1 MPIGLLYS
9 YLAGHVGRDG
19 DEGAFRALDSG
30 YNQWASGRL
39 EEMEV
44 NTNHPEYCHVRCKMK
59 PSMKSGIYNVYLLL
73 ARDGKLATTICEA
86 TCECAAG
93 YVLTLR
99 LVYQTHNNY
108 INRKIT
114 YSPLFDYRRSA
125 SCTHVSALLHALDK
139 LHPTPFQLNPN
150 IRPLQEDSDTDETP
164 CTSLPCQWKPPKK
177 RKESSLEMSKAKIQ
191 KHDYAKPN
199 KREVKMIEDFDPRP
213 LEYRGTAA
221 SRLPQLLDT
230 LKGEKLCISLLFDE
244 TYQRTVSETISQQPT
259 SHHLPDSA
267 ELMKAIEAF
276 KQSLVVTEERAREI
290 ERSTRAQRMSPLW
303 FDMRRYRITASMFGA
318 VLSRKRD
325 TPPEKLV
332 LRLIEP
338 KAFSTEATRYG
349 IDMEPVA
356 VKEYVAYQQNN
367 GHPELSV
374 CASGFIINTA
384 YSFLGASPDGV
395 VYDPSNVLQPYGF
408 LEIKCLY
415 SVRFLSPLEAS
426 ITSGFCSERVSTSL
440 YLTT

>member
-1 MPIGLLYS
+1 
-9 YLAGHVGRDG
+9 
-19 DEGAFRALDSG
+19 
-30 YNQWASGRL
+30 
-39 EEMEV
+39 
-44 NTNHPEYCHVRCKMK
+44 
-59 PSMKSGIYNVYLLL
+59 
-73 ARDGKLATTICEA
+73 
-86 TCECAAG
+86 
-93 YVLTLR
+93 
-99 LVYQTHNNY
+99 
-108 INRKIT
+108 
-114 YSPLFDYRRSA
+114 
-125 SCTHVSALLHALDK
+125 
-139 LHPTPFQLNPN
+139 
-150 IRPLQEDSDTDETP
+150 
-164 CTSLPCQWKPPKK
+164 
-177 RKESSLEMSKAKIQ
+177 
-191 KHDYAKPN
+191 
-199 KREVKMIEDFDPRP
+199 
-213 LEYRGTAA
+213 
-221 SRLPQLLDT
+221 
-230 LKGEKLCISLLFDE
+230 
-244 TYQRTVSETISQQPT
+244 
-259 SHHLPDSA
+259 
-267 ELMKAIEAF
+267 
-276 KQSLVVTEERAREI
+276 
-290 ERSTRAQRMSPLW
+290 MSPLW

-426 ITSGFCSERVSTSL
+426 ITSGFCSERVRNNEL
-440 YLTT
+440 KCFNCFH